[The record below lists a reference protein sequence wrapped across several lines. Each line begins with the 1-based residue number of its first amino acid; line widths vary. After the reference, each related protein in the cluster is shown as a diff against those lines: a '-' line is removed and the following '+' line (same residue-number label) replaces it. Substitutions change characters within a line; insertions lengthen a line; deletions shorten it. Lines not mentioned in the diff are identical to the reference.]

1 MTKQMKAR
9 EWISEMGR
17 YSKLFEMAPKL
28 IIDGQLIAEIQDDVP
43 SGQVVWIKERMSLDQ
58 SKALANWILEVCD

>member
-9 EWISEMGR
+9 EWISEMDR
-17 YSKLFEMAPKL
+17 YNKLFEMAPKL
-28 IIDGQLIAEIQDDVP
+28 IIDGQIISEIQDEVP

-58 SKALANWILEVCD
+58 AKALANWILEVCD